1 MKIDIEKLK
10 ENLNNL
16 RGLDF
21 ESCAQQEKAAGNTN
35 IFLRGDE
42 RFQSRLAAH
51 ALKIPVAEIR
61 ELPLIDYLKVIQAVF
76 NFLLPSDSTTSD
88 NSEV

>member
-16 RGLDF
+16 RGLDM
-21 ESCAQQEKAAGNTN
+21 ELCVQQEKAAGNTN

-61 ELPLIDYLKVIQAVF
+61 ELPLSEYLKIVQEVF
-76 NFLLPSDSTTSD
+76 SFLMPVDSKTSDS
-88 NSEV
+88 SEV

>member
-1 MKIDIEKLK
+1 MIDIEKLE
-10 ENLNNL
+10 ENLQNL

-21 ESCAQQEKAAGNTN
+21 EICVQQEKASGNTN

-51 ALKIPVAEIR
+51 ALKIPVADIR
-61 ELPLIDYLKVIQAVF
+61 ELTLSEYLKVIQAVF
-76 NFLLPSDSTTSD
+76 NFLLPADSKTSD

>member
-1 MKIDIEKLK
+1 MIDIEKLK
-10 ENLNNL
+10 ENLQNL

-21 ESCAQQEKAAGNTN
+21 EICVQQEKASGNTN

-61 ELPLIDYLKVIQAVF
+61 ELTLSEYLKVIQAVF
-76 NFLLPSDSTTSD
+76 NFLLPADSKTSD

>member
-21 ESCAQQEKAAGNTN
+21 ELCAQQEKAAGNTN

-51 ALKIPVAEIR
+51 ALKIPVAEVR
-61 ELPLIDYLKVIQAVF
+61 ELPLLDYLKVVQEVF
-76 NFLLPSDSTTSD
+76 SFLFNANSTTND

>member
-1 MKIDIEKLK
+1 MIDIEKLK
-10 ENLNNL
+10 ENLQNL

-21 ESCAQQEKAAGNTN
+21 EICVQQEKASGNTN

-51 ALKIPVAEIR
+51 ALKIPVADIR
-61 ELPLIDYLKVIQAVF
+61 ELTLSEYLKVIQAVF
-76 NFLLPSDSTTSD
+76 NFLLPADSKTSD